1 MYGDYFYNS
10 NINKDQHKFN
20 DDLEMSNDDLKMSND
35 DLEMSNDDLKMS
47 NYDLEMNKKRIWS
60 NSLENVI
67 KMWGEK
73 AAGNRELHMK
83 SVYYW
88 KNISTYFSIPLI
100 FLTTITSVS
109 TFSAV
114 NYDNYEYW
122 MYAAGVVNLMAA
134 FLTALNKYL
143 KPEEKIQA
151 HYQSAR
157 TFGALYRKIVLEMSL
172 SRTNREP
179 SNIFT
184 KWVKDEYDKLIL
196 DSPIIPNKI
205 INIYKS
211 LHANDLNT
219 PDIILNDFTIYINR
233 ND

>member
-1 MYGDYFYNS
+1 MYKEYFYNS
-10 NINKDQHKFN
+10 NINNEKKH
-20 DDLEMSNDDLKMSND
+20 LEMNNV
-35 DLEMSNDDLKMS
+35 
-47 NYDLEMNKKRIWS
+47 DLEMNNVDLEMNNVDFEMNKNKHWS
-60 NSLENVI
+60 DSLENVL

-73 AAGNRELHMK
+73 AAGNRELHLN
-83 SVYYW
+83 SVRHW
-88 KNISTYFSIPLI
+88 KKVSSYFSIPLI

-114 NYDNYEYW
+114 NYEDYEYW
-122 MYAAGVVNLMAA
+122 MYAAGTVNLIAA
-134 FLTALNKYL
+134 FLTSLNKYL

-157 TFGALYRKIVLEMSL
+157 AFGAFYRKIVLEMSL

-179 SNIFT
+179 TNILT
-184 KWVKDEYDKLIL
+184 KWAKNEYDKLIM
-196 DSPIIPNKI
+196 DSPILPNKI

-211 LHANDLNT
+211 LHTNNINT
-219 PDIILNDFTIYINR
+219 PDIILNDFTIHINR